1 MTTHHNNRCQLVLIV
16 VVFQVQ
22 DFSMPL
28 FMTVNNE
35 GQAVSLSDHEAL
47 LGVYTVQERQ
57 FYNESLPRRA
67 LESHW

>member
-1 MTTHHNNRCQLVLIV
+1 M
-16 VVFQVQ
+16 FQVQ

-47 LGVYTVQERQ
+47 LGVYSVQERQ

-67 LESHW
+67 LESHWWLSLPSQDTTHIDTF